1 MKIILRMS
9 ALIAVALM
17 HTLALT
23 AQVRVVEPAPSGKV
37 NVTYSH
43 PDDKP
48 MAERLRD
55 LVFRVKPVSDA
66 LYNIRELDL
75 IVVHTQREFDLQ
87 VGASV
92 PGAVAEASYVRGI
105 LILSPLA
112 WTRNP
117 TDETL
122 EAEVEQAVVRY
133 ATLQLTGGQSIPGW
147 LSDGLVAYLAKQQF
161 APSTA
166 ALIADRTQVLL
177 AVRGRQES
185 AVGYWA
191 VRFLVEER
199 GGLAAIQR
207 LLRMTARRPDNF
219 IENFELIYAA
229 PTGELERDWRDW
241 LRANVE
247 RDRIQREGGVR
258 RRPNQPR

>member
-1 MKIILRMS
+1 MKIILRTS
-9 ALIAVALM
+9 ALTAVALAY
-17 HTLALT
+17 TLGLS

-37 NVTYSH
+37 NVTYTH
-43 PDDKP
+43 PEDKP

-55 LVFRVKPVSDA
+55 LVFRVKRVSDA

-87 VGASV
+87 VGSSV
-92 PGAVAEASYVRGI
+92 PGAVAEASYLRGI
-105 LILSPLA
+105 LILSPLG

-122 EAEVEQAVVRY
+122 EAEVEQVMVRY
-133 ATLQLTGGQSIPGW
+133 ATLQLTGGQPVPNW

-166 ALIADRTQVLL
+166 ALIADRTQVLM
-177 AVRGRQES
+177 AVRGKQES
-185 AVGYWA
+185 AIGYWG

-199 GGLAAIQR
+199 GGLAAVQR

-219 IENFELIYAA
+219 IENLELIYAA

-241 LRANVE
+241 LRARVE
-247 RDRIQREGGVR
+247 AARIQREGGVR
-258 RRPNQPR
+258 RRPH